1 MADTQPSEQ
10 FAAASQSRSVTLPSG
25 KTAAIRRGK
34 GRDLMRAQRAVAG
47 NPDPTA
53 VVFALIAE
61 LAQIDGAP
69 IVYRGRNRDGPG
81 RRAGA
86 AGGGDGSKFSRAGA
100 GLPSAGGFAGLVRF
114 GFGVGELAAMEFEE
128 IEFWMAAVA
137 DYNRA
142 ADAAMGAC
150 RDNRQ

>member
-1 MADTQPSEQ
+1 
-10 FAAASQSRSVTLPSG
+10 
-25 KTAAIRRGK
+25 
-34 GRDLMRAQRAVAG
+34 MRAQRAVAG

-69 IVYRGRNRDGPG
+69 IIYEDVIEMDLGDVLVLQAEVTEQIFPSRRRPPQRRRLRRTRPLRLRRRGPS
-81 RRAGA
+81 
-86 AGGGDGSKFSRAGA
+86 GDG
-100 GLPSAGGFAGLVRF
+100 VD
-114 GFGVGELAAMEFEE
+114 E
-128 IEFWMAAVA
+128 IDFWMAAVA

-142 ADAAMGAC
+142 SDEATSAR

>member
-1 MADTQPSEQ
+1 MAETKASEQ
-10 FAAASQSRSVTLPSG
+10 QIQSAHSHRVALPSG

-69 IVYRGRNRDGPG
+69 IVYEDVIEMDLGDVLVLQ
-81 RRAGA
+81 AEVTGA
-86 AGGGDGSKFSRAGA
+86 NFPEPAPDSPAPAASQDS
-100 GLPSAGGFAGLVRF
+100 SASASVS
-114 GFGVGELAAMEFEE
+114 E
-128 IEFWMAAVA
+128 I
-137 DYNRA
+137 
-142 ADAAMGAC
+142 
-150 RDNRQ
+150 

>member
-1 MADTQPSEQ
+1 MAETKPSEQ
-10 FAAASQSRSVTLPSG
+10 QIQSAHSLSVALPSG

-69 IVYRGRNRDGPG
+69 IIYEDVVEMDLGDVLVLQ
-81 RRAGA
+81 AEVTGA
-86 AGGGDGSKFSRAGA
+86 NFPEPAPASPAPAASQDSST
-100 GLPSAGGFAGLVRF
+100 SASASGT
-114 GFGVGELAAMEFEE
+114 
-128 IEFWMAAVA
+128 
-137 DYNRA
+137 
-142 ADAAMGAC
+142 
-150 RDNRQ
+150 

>member
-1 MADTQPSEQ
+1 MAETKPSEQ
-10 FAAASQSRSVTLPSG
+10 QIQSAQSRGVALPSG

-69 IVYRGRNRDGPG
+69 IIYEDVIEMDLGDVLVLQ
-81 RRAGA
+81 AEVTGA
-86 AGGGDGSKFSRAGA
+86 NFPEPAPASPAPAASQDS
-100 GLPSAGGFAGLVRF
+100 SASASASGT
-114 GFGVGELAAMEFEE
+114 
-128 IEFWMAAVA
+128 
-137 DYNRA
+137 
-142 ADAAMGAC
+142 
-150 RDNRQ
+150 